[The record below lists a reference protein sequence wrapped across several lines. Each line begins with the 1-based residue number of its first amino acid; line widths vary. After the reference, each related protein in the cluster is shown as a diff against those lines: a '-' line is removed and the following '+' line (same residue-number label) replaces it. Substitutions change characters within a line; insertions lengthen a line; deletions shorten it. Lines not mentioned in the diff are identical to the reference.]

1 MRQPV
6 ERPAVHDLP
15 LRHGDHGEAERD
27 KGAAPSRIAFPP
39 CGVGMVKLAVVLR
52 GQLRLGPAKVACA
65 MFPVGYG
72 AEAGRHVDAV
82 VELRFGQSVPAQ
94 AVRQAQQHGQ
104 RRLHRRGRSIQ
115 HVAQSPQRLLPPA
128 SVRGAFDESPQL
140 GDRRQ
145 RRVATRCRPLVYQ
158 DVRSAQLVSQH
169 YEPCERQ
176 PVRHLQE
183 AELRSA
189 DEEPVACIDERP
201 FGKDGAKAAEH
212 ARRSRSDVDAA
223 HQRAQGQGA
232 SGGTPI
238 SPGKGRS
245 LA

>member
-39 CGVGMVKLAVVLR
+39 FGVDMVQLAVVLR
-52 GQLRLGPAKVACA
+52 GQLRFGPAQVAYA
-65 MFPVGYG
+65 VLPVGHG

-82 VELRFGQSVPAQ
+82 VKSRFGQSVPAQ

-104 RRLHRRGRSIQ
+104 RRLHRRGRSVQ

-183 AELRSA
+183 AELRRA
-189 DEEPVACIDERP
+189 HQKALARVDERP
-201 FGKDGAKAAEH
+201 LGEDGAKAAEH
-212 ARRSRSDVDAA
+212 GRRSRPDVDAA

-232 SGGTPI
+232 SGRTPI
-238 SPGKGRS
+238 SLGKGRS